1 MIKFHR
7 REREAGLAF
16 GDDVA
21 TIPGQFQFRTI
32 ELKNVLLLF
41 FQDCFMQKKA
51 TSHQAR
57 NN

>member
-7 REREAGLAF
+7 REREAGLPF

-41 FQDCFMQKKA
+41 FKIALYNISSSPKQLKW
-51 TSHQAR
+51 
-57 NN
+57 